1 MSKFLHSCL
10 LATFLLLGACGGGSS
25 SGGGESEGATESA
38 SDAGGT
44 SDTGGTSGSGIAG
57 TYVGP
62 ATATVSGGG
71 LSETVTDTV
80 QITISKDNTIA
91 FGEPGQP
98 PVATAVVNSDGD
110 SFSISVPAS
119 YFNESGL
126 ECGGKLSVTGTVK
139 GNAITGSISSSGV
152 TCNGIPITI
161 TGSFNLEKVA
171 AGSQSRASGGLMQ
184 SLRSPVSGM
193 AQ

>member
-1 MSKFLHSCL
+1 MSKFLYSCL

-25 SGGGESEGATESA
+25 SGGGESGGVTESA
-38 SDAGGT
+38 SDSGGT

-71 LSETVTDTV
+71 LSDTATETV

-98 PVATAVVNSDGD
+98 PVGTAVVSSDGE
-110 SFSISVPAS
+110 SFSINVPGS
-119 YFNESGL
+119 YFNEPGFQ
-126 ECGGKLSVTGTVK
+126 CDGKLGVAGTVQ
-139 GNAITGSISSSGV
+139 GDTITGSISSAGV
-152 TCNGIPITI
+152 TCNGIPFTI
-161 TGSFNLEKVA
+161 TGNFDLQRVA
-171 AGSQSRASGGLMQ
+171 AGAQSRASGGLLR
-184 SLRSPVSGM
+184 SLRSAISSIVR
-193 AQ
+193 